1 MKRRSAPNRSSRKPP
16 PSYSTIFVDENVG
29 TEIVP
34 EALRAA
40 GHSVEL
46 LGDHLERG
54 VDDVDVLALCG
65 QRGWIFLS
73 KDLNISRNPAERSA
87 LLAANIHAVFFSKRE
102 ANGPEMVA
110 ALVPAFKRLLKRFEQ
125 SQKPVHVVVR
135 PNGTIDTLKLE

>member
-1 MKRRSAPNRSSRKPP
+1 M
-16 PSYSTIFVDENVG
+16 YSLCADN
-29 TEIVP
+29 
-34 EALRAA
+34 AA
-40 GHSVEL
+40 GYS
-46 LGDHLERG
+46 
-54 VDDVDVLALCG
+54 
-65 QRGWIFLS
+65 FS

-102 ANGPEMVA
+102 ATGPEMVG